1 MAENDM
7 ITLEELKTSFT
18 TLFEKEFN
26 IHSFLSTF
34 LSNSIMIFQMYYYS
48 DLPDLQEKYYGFFM
62 GYIVYKLSQLFTSYY
77 QSAYSGKTQDYYLNR
92 KYLDMSYSF
101 KKGLLMSII
110 IHVISYFPMKWI
122 LMYIFTNTYLK
133 KQNPEFVGGSI
144 SKVGEY
150 ISIHFWAVLCGC
162 LTNALT
168 QIFSLFIN
176 FNIYVTYGNIIR
188 ILVNIIFGIFY
199 RKKFG
204 DIYFVTGLS
213 YADVFGE
220 LCVAIY
226 LVIMIYV
233 INPLS
238 QDFLSFNFE
247 VIKSSLRTLFD
258 VVNLYSF
265 IFYFLINFYDE
276 IFMLLYVYFF
286 VEKYDIIYYNF
297 FFICFI
303 FKNMFF
309 KIPRNDRLNIISFLK
324 RLLNESSEN
333 LNLVS
338 SNYEF
343 DAKSQTNKGYEWMLF
358 IKTKVT
364 NILTL
369 NIFMAIIYIF
379 FYLLKGF
386 HIVQIMNYNFLVII
400 LFSLNAIIEQM
411 ALFMNNVG
419 NCIKDSNYS
428 FHDMW
433 IGVLGSILAFILMFW
448 LTHNMAGVT
457 LVIYLTYYFLFF
469 RLYSWGKNYDIMVIN
484 MNLNMPGEK
493 QEKEEEDNNDNAENS
508 SFNRIMTNEKE

>member
-7 ITLEELKTSFT
+7 ITLDELKTSFT

-77 QSAYSGKTQDYYLNR
+77 QSTYSVKTQDYYLNR
-92 KYLDMSYSF
+92 KYLEMKYSF
-101 KKGLLMSII
+101 QKGLLMSII

-133 KQNPEFVGGSI
+133 KQNPEFVDGSI

-162 LTNALT
+162 LTNSLG
-168 QIFSLFIN
+168 QIFSFIG
-176 FNIYVTYGNIIR
+176 FNTYITYGNIIR
-188 ILVNIIFGIFY
+188 IAVNIIFGIFY

-213 YADVFGE
+213 YADVIGE

-226 LVIMIYV
+226 LGIMQYI

-238 QDFLSFNFE
+238 QNYFSFNSD
-247 VIKSSLRTLFD
+247 IISSSLQTLFD
-258 VVNLYSF
+258 VINLYGF

-286 VEKYDIIYYNF
+286 IEKYDITYYNF

-333 LNLVS
+333 LNLVPT
-338 SNYEF
+338 NYEF

-358 IKTKVT
+358 VKTKVT
-364 NILTL
+364 NILAL

-386 HIVQIMNYNFLVII
+386 HIVLIMNSNFLVIL
-400 LFSLNAIIEQM
+400 LFAINAIIEQL
-411 ALFMNNVG
+411 AIYINNVG
-419 NCIKDSNYS
+419 NCIKDSNNS

-433 IGVLGSILAFILMFW
+433 MGVLGSILAFILMFW
-448 LTHNMAGVT
+448 LTRSMAGVT
-457 LVIYLTYYFLFF
+457 LVMYLTYYFLFF

-484 MNLNMPGEK
+484 MNLQMPGERK
-493 QEKEEEDNNDNAENS
+493 DDDNLENARDS
-508 SFNRIMTNEKE
+508 SFNRIITNENE